1 MMRRLA
7 AALVFL
13 LAMELAGGSTA
24 PEAQEADPWTLEDLA
39 WLVGGTWVAGG
50 ATAAGTPA
58 TTEVVYRWTS
68 GRKAIAYSLVRR
80 DQTGAVDTTLEGLC
94 AWHPEQQRVV
104 LWEVDSQGN
113 VTEGVFGEGGHLD
126 EVIHGADGTR
136 RPVRSVIVRR
146 GDGRFRFTASV
157 ERGGAWVTVFEADY
171 SRKPGRGPAAGQE
184 PPVPGSGLA
193 GS

>member
-7 AALVFL
+7 AALVL
-13 LAMELAGGSTA
+13 LMALELSGRSAA
-24 PEAQEADPWTLEDLA
+24 PEGQEADPWTLHDLA
-39 WLVGGTWVAGG
+39 WLVGGTWVAGSETTAG
-50 ATAAGTPA
+50 APA

-80 DQTGAVDTTLEGLC
+80 DEAGAVDTTLEGLC
-94 AWHPEQQRVV
+94 AWHPAQQRVV
-104 LWEVDSQGN
+104 LWEVDGQGN
-113 VTEGVFGEGGHLD
+113 VTEGVFGEGGHLH

-136 RPVRSVIVRR
+136 LPVRSVIARR
-146 GDGRFRFTASV
+146 GDRRFLFTASV

-171 SRKPGRGPAAGQE
+171 SRNPGRDPAAGPE
-184 PPVPGSGLA
+184 PAVPESGLA